1 MHAERITDVVAYH
14 MEGPCWWPGWDGLR
28 FVDMLAGEILS
39 MSGEGHLSRRK
50 LGRIAAVV
58 RPRAGAGGNGA
69 GGSGAGMV
77 VATERGVT
85 LVDADDTVTPLP
97 DLWDDDSIRM
107 NEGGVAPDGS
117 LYLGQMSYAKTE
129 GAAAMFRMDAE
140 RRTTRVLTG
149 LTISNGLDWS
159 PDGTLA
165 YYNDTATGRVD
176 VFDWTAQDGLVN
188 RRPFVALPD
197 AGRPDG
203 LTVDAQ
209 GGVWVAVVNRGRVE
223 HYAPDGTLADVVE
236 VPATRV
242 TACTFGGPDLADLFI
257 TTSRENL
264 AEGQDPQA
272 GSLFRATPGVRGK
285 LPHAFAG

>member
-1 MHAERITDVVAYH
+1 
-14 MEGPCWWPGWDGLR
+14 
-28 FVDMLAGEILS
+28 
-39 MSGEGHLSRRK
+39 
-50 LGRIAAVV
+50 
-58 RPRAGAGGNGA
+58 
-69 GGSGAGMV
+69 
-77 VATERGVT
+77 
-85 LVDADDTVTPLP
+85 
-97 DLWDDDSIRM
+97 
-107 NEGGVAPDGS
+107 
-117 LYLGQMSYAKTE
+117 
-129 GAAAMFRMDAE
+129 MDAE

-223 HYAPDGTLADVVE
+223 HYASDGTLADVVE